1 MQQLLHRGA
10 AVTQHRADEV
20 LDASWDDLRSFLAC
34 ARYKS
39 FRNAAEELGLTS
51 TTLMRRID
59 RLEEPIGCKLFL
71 RDQSGLTLSDEGAA
85 MIGDVMEM
93 ERHAFNIFRRAAQSD
108 DTAGTVRVAVTEG
121 PGNFWILPRLID
133 FQKTYR
139 KITVDLRCAMEQADV
154 ARLEAD
160 IAIQL
165 ERPTNPD
172 LIVTKLGRL
181 HIYAFVSEGYR
192 KLHGVPTLAE
202 IRNHRLVIQHAPQ
215 VDDSAYARVLGVTS
229 LEGIVGIKTNSSIG
243 VLYAVERGAG
253 MGFLPTSS
261 IALGANLVAVDLG
274 VHHHADLWL
283 TYHKEFRNSDRHKI
297 VIDWLKKIF
306 DPESLSLLQ
315 GRVHSSER
323 PRAAD
328 GGVARE
334 FRASGIRGRGSGLI
348 RHPAADVARSPFALA
363 TISVRRRACPGATA
377 SRRGTCRRS

>member
-1 MQQLLHRGA
+1 M
-10 AVTQHRADEV
+10 TQHRADEV

-59 RLEEPIGCKLFL
+59 RLEDSIGCRLFL
-71 RDQSGLTLSDEGAA
+71 RDQSGLTLSAEGAA

-202 IRNHRLVIQHAPQ
+202 IRSHRLVIQHAPQ

-261 IALGANLVAVDLG
+261 IALGAALVPVDLG

-306 DPESLSLLQ
+306 DPKVYPCFKDEFIHPNDLVPLMAAARASFGLQ
-315 GRVHSSER
+315 GYV
-323 PRAAD
+323 A
-328 GGVARE
+328 GG
-334 FRASGIRGRGSGLI
+334 
-348 RHPAADVARSPFALA
+348 PA
-363 TISVRRRACPGATA
+363 
-377 SRRGTCRRS
+377 

>member
-10 AVTQHRADEV
+10 AVTHHRTDEP
-20 LDASWDDLRSFLAC
+20 LSASWDDLRSFLAC
-34 ARYKS
+34 AKYKS
-39 FRNAAEELGLTS
+39 FRNAAEELGVTS

-59 RLEEPIGCKLFL
+59 RLEECIGCKLFL

-93 ERHAFNIFRRAAQSD
+93 ERHAFNIFRRAARSD

-181 HIYAFVSEGYR
+181 HIYAFVSEEYR
-192 KLHGVPTLAE
+192 KLHGVPSLAE
-202 IRNHRLVIQHAPQ
+202 IRNHRLVLQHAPQ
-215 VDDSAYARVLGVTS
+215 VDDSAYARVLGLTS

-261 IALGANLVAVDLG
+261 VAMGASLVAVDLG

-297 VIDWLKKIF
+297 VIDWLRKIF
-306 DPESLSLLQ
+306 DPKNYPCFRDEFIHPNDLVPLMATARANFGLQ
-315 GRVHSSER
+315 GYVAAR
-323 PRAAD
+323 P
-328 GGVARE
+328 V
-334 FRASGIRGRGSGLI
+334 
-348 RHPAADVARSPFALA
+348 
-363 TISVRRRACPGATA
+363 
-377 SRRGTCRRS
+377 

>member
-10 AVTQHRADEV
+10 AVTQHRADEI
-20 LDASWDDLRSFLAC
+20 LNASWDDLRSFLAC
-34 ARYKS
+34 AKYKS

-59 RLEEPIGCKLFL
+59 RLEERIGCKLFL
-71 RDQSGLTLSDEGAA
+71 RDQSGLTLSDEGTA

-93 ERHAFNIFRRAAQSD
+93 ERHAFNVFRRAAQSSK

-165 ERPTNPD
+165 EQPTNPD
-172 LIVTKLGRL
+172 LIVARLGRL

-192 KLHGVPTLAE
+192 KLYGVPSLAD
-202 IRNHRLVIQHAPQ
+202 IKSHRLIMQHAPQ
-215 VDDSAYARVLGVTS
+215 VDDSAYARVLGLKS
-229 LEGIVGIKTNSSIG
+229 LEGMVGIKTNSSIG

-261 IALGANLVAVDLG
+261 VAMGADLVAVDLG

-297 VIDWLKKIF
+297 VIEWLKKIF
-306 DPESLSLLQ
+306 DPKTYPCFRDEFIHPNDLVPLMAA
-315 GRVHSSER
+315 
-323 PRAAD
+323 PRAS
-328 GGVARE
+328 
-334 FRASGIRGRGSGLI
+334 FGLEGYAAA
-348 RHPAADVARSPFALA
+348 HPF
-363 TISVRRRACPGATA
+363 
-377 SRRGTCRRS
+377 

>member
-10 AVTQHRADEV
+10 AVTQHRNDEV
-20 LDASWDDLRSFLAC
+20 LDASWDDLKSFLAC
-34 ARYKS
+34 ARCNS
-39 FRNAAEELGLTS
+39 FRNAAEALGLTS

-59 RLEEPIGCKLFL
+59 RLEERIGCKLFL
-71 RDQSGLTLSDEGAA
+71 RDQSGLTLSEEGLA
-85 MIGDVMEM
+85 MIADATEM
-93 ERHAFNIFRRAAQSD
+93 ERHAFNIFRRASHSSSD
-108 DTAGTVRVAVTEG
+108 IAGTVRVAVTEG

-172 LIVTKLGRL
+172 LVVVKLGRL

-192 KLHGVPTLAE
+192 KLYGVPSLAE

-215 VDDSAYARVLGVTS
+215 VDDSAYARVLGLKS

-243 VLYAVERGAG
+243 VLYAIERGAG
-253 MGFLPTSS
+253 MGFLPTSLV
-261 IALGANLVAVDLG
+261 ALGADLVAVDLG

-283 TYHKEFRNSDRHKI
+283 AYHKEFRNSDRHKI

-306 DPESLSLLQ
+306 DPKTYPCFRDEFIHPNDLIPLMAGSKESYGLE
-315 GRVHSSER
+315 GY
-323 PRAAD
+323 AA
-328 GGVARE
+328 ANP
-334 FRASGIRGRGSGLI
+334 LK
-348 RHPAADVARSPFALA
+348 AAGQRL
-363 TISVRRRACPGATA
+363 
-377 SRRGTCRRS
+377 

>member
-10 AVTQHRADEV
+10 AVTQHPTDNV
-20 LDASWDDLRSFLAC
+20 LDASWDDLKSFLAC
-34 ARYKS
+34 AKYKS
-39 FRNAAEELGLTS
+39 FRNAAEELRLTS

-59 RLEEPIGCKLFL
+59 RLEERIGCKLFL
-71 RDQSGLTLSDEGAA
+71 RDQSGLTLSDDGAA
-85 MIGDVMEM
+85 MINDVMEM
-93 ERHAFNIFRRAAQSD
+93 ERHAFNVFRRAAQSSN

-181 HIYAFVSEGYR
+181 HIYAFVSEEYR
-192 KLHGVPTLAE
+192 RLYGVPTSLAD
-202 IRNHRLVIQHAPQ
+202 ISNHRIIKQHAPQ
-215 VDDSAYARVLGVTS
+215 VDDSAYARVLGLPT
-229 LEGIVGIKTNSSIG
+229 LEGICGIKTNSSIG

-261 IALGANLVAVDLG
+261 IALGAPLVAVDLG

-283 TYHKEFRNSDRHKI
+283 TYHKEFKNSDRHKI

-306 DPESLSLLQ
+306 DPKTYPCFRDEFIHPNDLIALMSNSRNSF
-315 GRVHSSER
+315 GMSGF
-323 PRAAD
+323 AAA
-328 GGVARE
+328 GP
-334 FRASGIRGRGSGLI
+334 L
-348 RHPAADVARSPFALA
+348 
-363 TISVRRRACPGATA
+363 
-377 SRRGTCRRS
+377 